1 MLDGFEIGWNETERL
16 ATRVQKWSSIHHA
29 RRGEGA
35 SGILVAAE
43 EHGNRRA
50 VGSNVDKKRVFL
62 PRGKQRFDGFITLSQ
77 QGAKNGDS
85 LRVVFGERGFGDRL
99 PCRFSAEKRRS
110 GNEAAENDKAIQ
122 TSHRV

>member
-1 MLDGFEIGWNETERL
+1 MLDGFEICGNETERL
-16 ATRVQKWSSIHHA
+16 AAGVEEWRSIHDP
-29 RRGEGA
+29 RRGECA
-35 SGILVAAE
+35 SGILVTAE
-43 EHGNRRA
+43 EHGNRCA
-50 VGSNVDKKRVFL
+50 LGAGVDKKRVFL

-99 PCRFSAEKRRS
+99 SRRFSAESRRS
-110 GNEAAENDKAIQ
+110 GKEAAENDKAIQ